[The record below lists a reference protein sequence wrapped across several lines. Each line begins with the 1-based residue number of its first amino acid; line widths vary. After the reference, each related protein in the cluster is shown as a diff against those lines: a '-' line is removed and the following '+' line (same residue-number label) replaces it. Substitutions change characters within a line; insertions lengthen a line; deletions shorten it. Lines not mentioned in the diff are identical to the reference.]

1 MAPLGWGCVNYV
13 SCVRVTLTENTSI
26 YAPIP
31 QTYFTLTLNPDLP
44 SAKAT
49 VNLILWKFFLKKK
62 KMRYTCFLSSGL
74 PGLKLPYFSHEGTP
88 LIISFK
94 FPLKMQKFGES
105 KWVRFFKRLLI
116 KQCSSTLANLYWF
129 HPKLI
134 MKTEWYVLQPASFY
148 NTGVG
153 QSHTA

>member
-62 KMRYTCFLSSGL
+62 KKCGTHVSWAQGFQDLNFLTFL
-74 PGLKLPYFSHEGTP
+74 
-88 LIISFK
+88 
-94 FPLKMQKFGES
+94 
-105 KWVRFFKRLLI
+105 
-116 KQCSSTLANLYWF
+116 
-129 HPKLI
+129 
-134 MKTEWYVLQPASFY
+134 MKV
-148 NTGVG
+148 
-153 QSHTA
+153 HH